1 MRRFLYYDEDSINS
15 FLAQIERGLLTTK
28 SREKEITDTVSSQL
42 DITADVTGDLSA
54 KVIGIGASLKGN
66 IETTDSDT
74 EATSKLVKNVQ
85 EKVLHDYAF
94 DKVFEYIT
102 SNKLLAE
109 NPQSIGEIVLLNEN
123 PTFLDFEYF
132 QKIFSENGAI
142 KFSNEQ
148 NKKQMEEMIKQ
159 LKANIPKGSQLPPE
173 LKEQIREAKEQIKE
187 IENTINNAEPERKEM
202 AKTIEVI
209 RNTIPYNRFIMTND
223 MLIPFDDKN
232 FRDAPEIIAFKYGGN
247 ISIFGYITNIISS
260 EDVPTQT
267 NDFAEF
273 YSTINQVMLS
283 LFKGKDK
290 IYILHPVALF
300 Y

>member
-42 DITADVTGDLSA
+42 DITTDITGDLSA
-54 KVIGIGASLKGN
+54 KVIGIGTSLKGN
-66 IETTDSDT
+66 IETADSDT
-74 EATSKLVKNVQ
+74 EATSRLVKNVQ

-94 DKVFEYIT
+94 DKVFEYVA

-148 NKKQMEEMIKQ
+148 NKKQMDEMLKQ
-159 LKANIPKGSQLPPE
+159 LKASIPKSSQIPPE
-173 LKEQIREAKEQIKE
+173 IKKQIKE
-187 IENTINNAEPERKEM
+187 IENTIKNAEPERKEM

-232 FRDAPEIIAFKYGGN
+232 FRDAPEIIAFKYGGT

-260 EDVPTQT
+260 EAVPPQS
-267 NDFAEF
+267 NDFAGF
-273 YSTINQVMLS
+273 YSTINQIMLN